1 MPWAR
6 TIGSADAG
14 ASTSANAQ
22 RPTIPSHPK
31 ELIESMDASV
41 CAASASEN
49 GLLSEVHQEE
59 VVRFLCPSMKL
70 LLLHAGD
77 RHQDNDTR
85 CN

>member
-1 MPWAR
+1 MPLAR
-6 TIGSADAG
+6 TIGFADAD
-14 ASTSANAQ
+14 AFTSANAQ

-31 ELIESMDASV
+31 KLIESMDAAV
-41 CAASASEN
+41 CVASASEN

-59 VVRFLCPSMKL
+59 AFLCPSMKL

-77 RHQDNDTR
+77 RHQDNDTQ